1 MFCVCIVVILG
12 YNIHE
17 EGTIMK
23 LNEYL
28 KLRRKEMNLTL
39 LDVADV
45 CKVSEATVSRWESG
59 DIENMRR
66 DRIAAYAKALR
77 ISPNV
82 IMESEP
88 IPSLVLNE
96 EEEDLIAAYRAAPEG
111 RKDAVRALLN
121 MGGK

>member
-1 MFCVCIVVILG
+1 
-12 YNIHE
+12 
-17 EGTIMK
+17 MK

-88 IPSLVLNE
+88 IPSLILNE